1 MQQRSENHIMPDRS
15 LTLSKRRAFWCLS
28 NLFGFI
34 NLSTSML
41 GMDAGQLPHQEVEGL
56 FRMNERR
63 ALQIMGGLNDGALLT
78 LEARLPG
85 FHLSLFLL

>member
-1 MQQRSENHIMPDRS
+1 MPDHS
-15 LTLSKRRAFWCLS
+15 LRCSNKRGSGCLA

-34 NLSTSML
+34 NLSTSMM

-56 FRMNERR
+56 FRINERR
-63 ALQIMGGLNDGALLT
+63 ALQIMGGLNDGALLM

-85 FHLSLFLL
+85 FHLFHFLL